1 MTVQEHEPAP
11 VALDRTT
18 VADVQKCRYRHA
30 TGCTAEYGSRAS
42 INSHE
47 KLGPLHSDHRV
58 TLRDCPESECGR
70 PCGDEA
76 KRGMHLAAEH
86 GIRAGSEKRQE
97 VDAVQVKEL
106 YDAQYRNPSGPDDMP
121 SPEVPEPWA
130 GRQIAQQGTAAT
142 SASPPLTAPPVSL
155 NGHSPAALDLT
166 ATLDSFTALA
176 AELVAEVET
185 LRAENARLRASL
197 AVDPDV
203 AADASRYRQMKA
215 IVAAQD

>member
-1 MTVQEHEPAP
+1 
-11 VALDRTT
+11 
-18 VADVQKCRYRHA
+18 
-30 TGCTAEYGSRAS
+30 
-42 INSHE
+42 
-47 KLGPLHSDHRV
+47 
-58 TLRDCPESECGR
+58 
-70 PCGDEA
+70 
-76 KRGMHLAAEH
+76 MHLAAEH
-86 GIRAGSEKRQE
+86 GIRAGSEYRQE

-106 YDAQYRNPSGPDDMP
+106 YDAQYRNPSGPDDTP

-142 SASPPLTAPPVSL
+142 SVSPALTAPPVSL

-203 AADASRYRQMKA
+203 AADASRYRQIKS
-215 IVAAQD
+215 VVNAAQ

>member
-1 MTVQEHEPAP
+1 
-11 VALDRTT
+11 
-18 VADVQKCRYRHA
+18 
-30 TGCTAEYGSRAS
+30 
-42 INSHE
+42 
-47 KLGPLHSDHRV
+47 
-58 TLRDCPESECGR
+58 
-70 PCGDEA
+70 
-76 KRGMHLAAEH
+76 
-86 GIRAGSEKRQE
+86 

-166 ATLDSFTALA
+166 ATLDAFTALA
-176 AELVAEVET
+176 DDLATEVKT
-185 LRAENARLRASL
+185 LRAENARLRTSL